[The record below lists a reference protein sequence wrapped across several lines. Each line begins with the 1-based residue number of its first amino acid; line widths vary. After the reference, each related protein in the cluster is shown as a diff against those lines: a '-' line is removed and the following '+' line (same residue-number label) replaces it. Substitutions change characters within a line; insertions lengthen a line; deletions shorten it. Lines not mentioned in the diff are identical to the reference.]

1 MRVTEGQLGKDRE
14 GGALCSKN
22 RHPTQVPE
30 RLPTQTDSTCT
41 KGYQLTAH
49 GPYLADGLFWCGERE
64 MDFFF
69 FFFAA
74 LGLHCG
80 TWASVVAVCGLSC
93 PMACGILV
101 P

>member
-41 KGYQLTAH
+41 
-49 GPYLADGLFWCGERE
+49 
-64 MDFFF
+64 
-69 FFFAA
+69 
-74 LGLHCG
+74 
-80 TWASVVAVCGLSC
+80 
-93 PMACGILV
+93 
-101 P
+101 